1 MKYFHS
7 TPIDNYN
14 FSFSNI
20 FNQNLKYQSNFYF
33 NDDNKIRPEINSIIG
48 IGDCIVDIIT
58 EINEN
63 IIAQYKFEK
72 GKTKYVNENN
82 RNIFDEYDKMSF
94 VRYVVGGSIQNILKS
109 LSFSLYQNPYINNF
123 NNNSNNI
130 NIIEN
135 YKISML
141 GCVGAD
147 IYKEKIINSLSQ
159 SRIGPILEI
168 TNGETSRCAAGFYN
182 KKPYLISDIKS
193 SKKLDK
199 EFIISNKD
207 KILNHKILLIEG
219 YYIQYQFEIC
229 KELCELFQKEQ
240 NKLIILILN
249 NIELNQYLGEKFVI
263 ISNYADIIFSSLSQ
277 VEEFTNLKG
286 GIEKQKI
293 FEKLFQ
299 KLSDNK
305 KRLLVIKDGKDESYC
320 ASYDY
325 TRKHL
330 EYILTCFPQKIKSE
344 EIIDEIGVEDA
355 FFGGFLAGYMKGF
368 SLYTCLKK
376 GNDVANI
383 TLKNMGCTFETKK

>member
-1 MKYFHS
+1 MKYFQS
-7 TPIDNYN
+7 TSFFNNN
-14 FSFSNI
+14 FIFANSFS
-20 FNQNLKYQSNFYF
+20 QNLNYSKNFYF
-33 NDDNKIRPEINSIIG
+33 NNEIKERPELNSILG
-48 IGDCIVDIIT
+48 IGDCIVDIIA
-58 EINEN
+58 EIDKK
-63 IIAQYKFEK
+63 IIEQYHLKNK
-72 GKTKYVNENN
+72 KTKYIDENN
-82 RNIFDEYDKMSF
+82 KKIFDELNKMAC
-94 VRYVVGGSIQNILKS
+94 VYYIVGGSIQNILKS
-109 LSFSLYQNPYINNF
+109 LSFSLYQNQL
-123 NNNSNNI
+123 SNNI
-130 NIIEN
+130 NNDLSNINLNQN
-135 YKISML
+135 YNISML
-141 GCVGAD
+141 GCVGGD
-147 IYKEKIINSLSQ
+147 IYKEKIINSLIQ
-159 SRIGPILEI
+159 NKIRPLIKL
-168 TNGETSRCAAGFYN
+168 TNGETSKCAVGIYN
-182 KKPYLISDIKS
+182 KIPFIISDIKS
-193 SKKLDK
+193 SKNLDE
-199 EFIISNKD
+199 EFILSNKD
-207 KILNHKILLIEG
+207 NILNHEILLIEG
-219 YYIQYQFEIC
+219 YYLQHQFEIC